1 MGKSIEWT
9 PGMDEM
15 VKTAR
20 GSERVS
26 EVARYLGVGYRV
38 VLVRRAML
46 RDGDALNHRWTTP
59 EVRQLRDWAL
69 AGKKAQWM
77 ADQMGLGVGKI
88 YQQLNLL
95 RRQGKLRSSRW
106 TPEEDQQLLAGATS
120 LPGRTFRGQRARK
133 ALLARR
139 EVEDRGEGKI
149 DEGAIRT

>member
-1 MGKSIEWT
+1 MKKPIEWT

-20 GSERVS
+20 GAQRVS
-26 EVARYLGVGYRV
+26 EVARFLRVGYRV
-38 VLVRRAML
+38 VLVRRTLL
-46 RDGDALNHRWTTP
+46 RSGDALNHRWTVP

-69 AGKKAQWM
+69 AGRKAQWM

-88 YQQLNLL
+88 YQQLNLM

-106 TPEEDQQLLAGATS
+106 TPEEDQQLLAGATT
-120 LPGRTFRGQRARK
+120 LPGRTFLGLRARK

-139 EVEDRGEGKI
+139 GVEDRGEGKI
-149 DEGAIRT
+149 DEGPIRT